1 MDRVAAFL
9 KDRGVSH
16 ILGAHIEMTQT
27 PGKDFA
33 LGASRHP
40 GEHALELPPSDLLE
54 LQAAVRK
61 MGDTVVR
68 DVHDDFIVF
77 PLPPRPPTPPQ

>member
-1 MDRVAAFL
+1 
-9 KDRGVSH
+9 
-16 ILGAHIEMTQT
+16 MTQT

-33 LGASRHP
+33 LNASRHP
-40 GEHALELPPSDLLE
+40 GEHVLELPPSDLPE

-68 DVHDDFIVF
+68 EVHDDFIVF